1 VLALVL
7 RLLDSVIAL
16 VESRLQEL
24 ARETA
29 AEVRRVALV
38 VVWTFV
44 AFVFGTLAMLLLAAT
59 VIIAFWEEH
68 RLMAATAVTTV
79 FLLVAAAAVFQ
90 VRKKLAQRNRIIGG

>member
-1 VLALVL
+1 MLGLVF
-7 RLLDSVIAL
+7 RLLDRVIAL
-16 VESRLQEL
+16 VEARLHDL

-68 RLMAATAVTTV
+68 RLMAAAAVTAG

-90 VRKKLAQRNRIIGG
+90 VRKKLAQRNRISGG